1 MVKASLLPYA
11 KGERVKQFL
20 SGAIA
25 ALLLAAAGLFFWQG
39 QAHDKIVLP
48 LAPVPRL
55 AALPTA
61 AATPRLLTRNAA
73 LSTPP
78 AATPKTREEK
88 RFGRADKDDDGRIT
102 RAELLV
108 PRQKAFAKLDK
119 NGDGRLAFEEWAVK
133 TVGKFDGADDDND
146 GALTAAEYAST
157 APKPRVKT
165 ACRC

>member
-1 MVKASLLPYA
+1 M
-11 KGERVKQFL
+11 RQFL
-20 SGAIA
+20 SGAVA

-39 QAHDKIVLP
+39 KARDTVDLP
-48 LAPVPRL
+48 RAPAPRL
-55 AALPTA
+55 AALPA
-61 AATPRLLTRNAA
+61 AGTEPPPLLRSAA

-78 AATPKTREEK
+78 AATAKTREEK

-102 RAELLV
+102 RAELLA

-157 APKPRVKT
+157 APKPRAKT

>member
-1 MVKASLLPYA
+1 M
-11 KGERVKQFL
+11 GRFL
-20 SGAIA
+20 SGVA
-25 ALLLAAAGLFFWQG
+25 ATLLLVAAGLFFWQG
-39 QAHDKIVLP
+39 RAQDTLVIP
-48 LAPVPRL
+48 PAPPPRL
-55 AALPTA
+55 AAIAPELASAPL
-61 AATPRLLTRNAA
+61 RQTR

-102 RAELLV
+102 RAELLA

-133 TVGKFDGADDDND
+133 TVGKFDGADDDGD
-146 GALTAAEYAST
+146 GALTATEYAST
-157 APKPRVKT
+157 APKARTKT

>member
-1 MVKASLLPYA
+1 M
-11 KGERVKQFL
+11 GRFL
-20 SGAIA
+20 SGVA
-25 ALLLAAAGLFFWQG
+25 ATLLLVAAGLFFWQG
-39 QAHDKIVLP
+39 QARDSLVVP
-48 LAPVPRL
+48 PAPPPRL
-55 AALPTA
+55 AAI
-61 AATPRLLTRNAA
+61 TPELDSAPLRQAR

-102 RAELLV
+102 RAELLA

-133 TVGKFDGADDDND
+133 TVSKFEGADDDGD
-146 GALTAAEYAST
+146 GALTATEYAST

>member
-1 MVKASLLPYA
+1 M
-11 KGERVKQFL
+11 GRFL
-20 SGAIA
+20 SGVAA
-25 ALLLAAAGLFFWQG
+25 ALLMVAAGLFVWQG
-39 QAHDKIVLP
+39 RAQDRPELP
-48 LAPVPRL
+48 PAPPARL
-55 AALPTA
+55 AALPDVATA
-61 AATPRLLTRNAA
+61 TPALLSRTPRLY
-73 LSTPP
+73 TPP

-102 RAELLV
+102 RAELLA
-108 PRQKAFAKLDK
+108 PRQKAFAKLDR

>member
-1 MVKASLLPYA
+1 M
-11 KGERVKQFL
+11 GRFL
-20 SGAIA
+20 SGVA
-25 ALLLAAAGLFFWQG
+25 ATLLLVAAGLFVWQG
-39 QAHDKIVLP
+39 RAQNAQNRVVLP
-48 LAPVPRL
+48 VAPQPRL
-55 AALPTA
+55 AS
-61 AATPRLLTRNAA
+61 ATPPTLLSRTPQ
-73 LSTPP
+73 LVTPP
-78 AATPKTREEK
+78 AATAKTREEK

-102 RAELLV
+102 RAELLA

-133 TVGKFDGADDDND
+133 TVGKFDGADDDDD